1 MKKLVIIIVLLL
13 GTFTFTFAQN
23 EKKLS
28 AGTRMVIAQRDGKM
42 ATAKVA
48 KQQFVKKNN
57 LKAPV
62 ARRGKA
68 QLKTQ
73 QIGTFGTA
81 ATLSADEDSDDG
93 ATFAEPFISEG
104 VEKVQVWV
112 KLTDNNLSALENIA
126 GVKVTAKFDKLVT
139 ANVPVK
145 ALEQVAALKN
155 VTKVSVAT
163 MFKKETYYG
172 REATNVDDVL
182 NYTADAQAAGLLQA
196 YDGTGVVIGI
206 IDTGIQ
212 FDHQMFKDANGNT
225 RIKKAIVYDTD
236 AAQLV
241 EYDTQSAI
249 EALTYDTNSSYH
261 GSHTSSIAGGSN
273 FTFSGYYYDNST
285 SGYVNGSRTYGGMA
299 PNADLVLCGLAGQ
312 LSNANIAACIQK
324 ISEYA
329 DAQGKPCVIS
339 ISLGSQVGP
348 HDGTGYLTDICQQYM
363 SGAGKVIVKA
373 AGNDGDEQIYLYK
386 NASKTS
392 PAQSIL
398 DLTNLD
404 GYTSGNYTLNNY
416 FLYGQAISYARTP
429 GVELAAKFYVIDT
442 STNTVVW
449 VSDEMTSDTQW
460 SVNSDETD
468 PDATYNADLAQ
479 YFSAATDG
487 GGYLC
492 AFFDTDAET
501 GKNYIYTNVFYLA
514 AEDYTQSGT
523 TVTGK
528 FKIGISY
535 YPKNSGV
542 TCDIDSWGSNYTYFV
557 DGTATYNG
565 TTYTFDAGNNLCSIS
580 DDGTNPYVI
589 PIGSYCSM
597 KSWAA
602 SDGSGYTITNGDLS
616 DIAPSSGY
624 QAPGSGPLGTKLPWI
639 TAPGQMIVAAYNR
652 GWVENNSSSVYL
664 LYQYDS
670 TNPLGVASGTSM
682 ATPCAGGIVALWLQ
696 VDPTLT
702 IEDVK
707 TLMQET
713 AIQDSYVTG
722 TNANMFGNGKID
734 ALAGIEELLDDDPQ
748 IGATPQ
754 AVTMAATVG
763 ESATETVVVRGAN
776 LTGNITATLTDANGV
791 YSIDNTTI
799 AASAAQTTDGVTIT
813 ITYAPT
819 AEGTHNATITLSSAG
834 AEDVIVTINGVAEEA
849 GGTASDA
856 YLNIAKYA
864 TIDDAG
870 WNTSLVNKLYTYKE
884 YKDEKVA
891 WLTLPVYGGVVG
903 AKYSTTSTTFNSGNP
918 QKWIETSVSQSNQCG
933 NTTWNAND
941 VHLGSSNYFTSTTAT
956 AVGTN
961 SNSSRTA
968 KTVTF
973 YVTNTT
979 AVKLYCNQRSTSTT
993 YPTTF
998 SVYECTENSDGTLT
1012 SATTATKSTSRT
1024 TSGAGNLSITD
1035 LDASKIYKVVASQAR
1050 GYLYEIAFQTPL
1062 KSAEIIATPT
1072 SLSFETPVGVP
1083 VTQTFNVKGNEL
1095 EGDITA
1101 TLTDANGVYSIDASS
1116 ITVTEAESGTG
1127 KDVTVTFSP
1136 TTAGT
1141 FNGTITLTSQEADP
1155 VTVSLNGRALAPEI
1169 IADPDALDFTT
1180 EVGTPVSL
1188 TFDVIAENLSD
1199 VITVTLADENG
1210 VYTVD
1215 AESISIADA
1224 ENGKTVTVTFNPS
1237 EFGTFT
1243 GTVTLSS
1250 PYAEDVVVTLNGTAR
1265 EYFDVKISDVGLTTL
1280 YLDYPV
1286 EIPYDEYEPN
1296 LLGVFYIY
1304 DIVGTELKA
1313 ARLYE
1318 TIPANTGVIIQG
1330 NSNTSETPVYR
1341 FPRIKNDTDLPYGT
1355 SLLSGSAKS
1364 TTVAAVVQENPGKTV
1379 YTLGRGS
1386 DTYINFYRYSG
1397 KNLAANKAFLLVG
1410 GNNAKAMSLSF
1421 DGEATGI
1428 KTLDTVVDDGA
1439 WYTVEGIKLQGAP
1452 TRKGM
1457 YIHNGKSVI
1466 VK

>member
-1 MKKLVIIIVLLL
+1 MKKLLMIIVLLL

-28 AGTRMVIAQRDGKM
+28 AGTRMVIAQRDSKM

-48 KQQFVKKNN
+48 KQQFIKKNN

-104 VEKVQVWV
+104 MEKVQVWV
-112 KLTDNNLSALENIA
+112 KLTDNNLSALESIA
-126 GVKVTAKFDKLVT
+126 GVKVTATFDKLAI
-139 ANVPVK
+139 ANIPLN

-212 FDHQMFKDANGNT
+212 FDHQMFKDDNGNT
-225 RIKKAIVYDTD
+225 RIKKAIVYD
-236 AAQLV
+236 ASSEQLV
-241 EYDTQSAI
+241 EYNTQSAI
-249 EALTYDTNSSYH
+249 EALTYDTNSTYH

-273 FTFSGYYYDNST
+273 FSFTGYYYDNST
-285 SGYVNGSRTYGGMA
+285 SNYVNGNRVYGGMA
-299 PNADLVLCGLAGQ
+299 PNADLVLCGLAGE
-312 LSNANIAACIQK
+312 LSDANIASCIQK
-324 ISEYA
+324 ISQYA
-329 DAQGKPCVIS
+329 DQVGKPCVIS
-339 ISLGSQVGP
+339 ISLGSQAGP

-363 SGAGKVIVKA
+363 SGPGKVIVKA

-386 NASKTS
+386 SATKAS
-392 PAQSIL
+392 PAQSLL
-398 DLTNLD
+398 DVTYYD

-416 FLYGQAISYARTP
+416 FLYGQALSYARTP
-429 GVELAAKFYVIDT
+429 GVELAAKFYVVDI

-460 SVNSDETD
+460 SVNSGETD

-479 YFSAATDG
+479 YFSSASDG

-492 AFFDTDAET
+492 AFFDTDPKS
-501 GKNYIYTNVFYLA
+501 GKNYIYTNVYYLA
-514 AEDYTQSGT
+514 AKSYTQSGST
-523 TVTGK
+523 RTGK
-528 FKIGISY
+528 YKIGISY
-535 YPKNSGV
+535 YPKNNGV
-542 TCDIDSWGSNYTYFV
+542 TCDIDSWGLNYTYF
-557 DGTATYNG
+557 GNGSATYNG
-565 TTYTFDAGNNLCSIS
+565 TTYTFDAGNSLCSIS

-602 SDGSGYTITNGDLS
+602 SNGSGYTITNGDLS

-624 QAPGSGPLGTKLPWI
+624 QAPGYGPLGTKLPWI

-652 GWVENNSSSVYL
+652 GWVANNSSSTYL

-670 TNPLGVASGTSM
+670 TNPIGVASGTSM
-682 ATPCAGGIVALWLQ
+682 ASPCAGGIVALWLQ

-722 TNANMFGNGKID
+722 TNANQFGNGKID
-734 ALAGIEELLDDDPQ
+734 ALAGIEALLPDGPR

-754 AVTMAATVG
+754 DVTMTATVDN
-763 ESATETVVVRGAN
+763 TVTQTVSVRGAN
-776 LTGNITATLTDANGV
+776 LTTQVNITLNDPNGV
-791 YSIDNTTI
+791 FSVDKAYVTRAKAESTEG
-799 AASAAQTTDGVTIT
+799 AEFTIT
-813 ITYAPT
+813 FAPIV
-819 AEGTHNATITLSSAG
+819 EGTYSATVTLSSTG
-834 AEDVIVTINGVAEEA
+834 AEDVVVTINGEATEA
-849 GGTASDA
+849 GGTAADA

-864 TIDDAG
+864 TIDEAG
-870 WNTSLVNKLYTYKE
+870 YSKTYVNPLYKYTE
-884 YKDEKVA
+884 YKNDKVA
-891 WLTLPVYGGVVG
+891 WLTLPVYGAWSSVY
-903 AKYSTTSTTFNSGNP
+903 YSPKAQNWIKTSINSTNGYTTNA
-918 QKWIETSVSQSNQCG
+918 
-933 NTTWNAND
+933 TWTASD
-941 VHLGSSNYFTSTTAT
+941 IYLGSSVYFTSGTTARAIYGSNMTST
-956 AVGTN
+956 A
-961 SNSSRTA
+961 R
-968 KTVTF
+968 TVTF
-973 YVTNTT
+973 YVTNAT
-979 AVKLYCNQRSTSTT
+979 AVKLMGRNGSSNSNNRVVTMTI
-993 YPTTF
+993 
-998 SVYECTENSDGTLT
+998 YECTDNGDGTLNEG
-1012 SATTATKSTSRT
+1012 TTAVT
-1024 TSGAGNLSITD
+1024 TQRNTTTNSDVYLSYNN
-1035 LDASKIYKVVASQAR
+1035 LDAEKIYKVVASVTR
-1050 GYLYEIAFQTPL
+1050 GYLYEIGFQTPI
-1062 KSAEIIATPT
+1062 KSAEITATPQ
-1072 SLSFETPVGVP
+1072 SLTFETPVGVP
-1083 VTQTFNVKGNEL
+1083 VTETFNVSGNEL

-1101 TLTDANGVYSIDASS
+1101 TLTDANGVYSLDASS
-1116 ITVTEAESGTG
+1116 ITVAEAKATGG

-1155 VTVSLNGRALAPEI
+1155 VTVNLTGIAHQPVIE
-1169 IADPDALDFTT
+1169 ADPTALSFET
-1180 EVGTPVSL
+1180 EVGVPQSL
-1188 TFDVIAENLSD
+1188 TFDVLAEYLSD
-1199 VITVTLADENG
+1199 DITVTLADENG

-1215 AESISIADA
+1215 AENISIADA
-1224 ENGKTVTVTFNPS
+1224 ENGKTVTVTFTPS
-1237 EFGTFT
+1237 VFGTFT

-1250 PYAEDVVVTLNGTAR
+1250 PYAQDAVVTLNGVAS
-1265 EYFDVKISDVGLTTL
+1265 EYFDVTISEVGLTTL

-1286 EIPYDEYEPN
+1286 EIPYETYDPDI
-1296 LLGVFYIY
+1296 LGVFYIY
-1304 DIVGTELKA
+1304 DIVGKELKA

-1330 NSNTSETPVYR
+1330 NSNTTECPVYR
-1341 FPRIKNDTDLPYGT
+1341 FPRIAEEVSLPANRT
-1355 SLLSGSAKS
+1355 NLLSGSTTR
-1364 TTVAAVVQENPGKTV
+1364 TTVAAVMENYPGGTL

-1386 DTYINFYRYSG
+1386 DSYINFYRYSG
-1397 KNLAANKAFLLVG
+1397 KNLAANKAFLIVG
-1410 GNNAKAMSLSF
+1410 GNNAKGFTLVV
-1421 DGEATGI
+1421 DGEQATGI
-1428 KTLDTVVDDGA
+1428 KALDTVADDGA
-1439 WYTVEGIKLQGAP
+1439 WYTVEGIKLQGKP
-1452 TRKGM
+1452 TRKGV
-1457 YIHNGKSVI
+1457 YLHNGKSVI
-1466 VK
+1466 IK